1 MLRRLGI
8 RAKVMA
14 VLAVPMIVLLAAGGF
29 ISWNA
34 IQELRY
40 AKAADSVIT
49 TLQAYTPVSASLQEE
64 RLLTLNGGSPEDIA
78 KARAATDAALDAVR
92 PITAAL
98 DLSQFPQ
105 PVVDRFVDV
114 QLAHNEAL
122 ENVRAAVDTK
132 AQRARIDHNYATIIE
147 GQLNLMEQVA
157 SSLEN
162 RDLAQYVTAYREL
175 GSTADNLVVEMIDG
189 MALLTTRAPAPA
201 SVRGYSTQ
209 SAATELA
216 RGRAKDALETLDVEG
231 LALPVKDP
239 SGNFIHM
246 REMLAQGNPQGFALV
261 SIPSYL
267 KEIQGQLGSLSTL
280 NSEVLDNAH
289 EIASQAADEAQTRA
303 LVTIGI
309 VVAALVASLF
319 FALLV
324 ARGIVVPLRRLTKAA
339 ADVREQLPRLVEQ
352 VAVPGEGPEITLAP
366 IPVTSRDEV
375 GQLAAAFNSVN
386 STTVQVAQEQAA
398 LRGSIAEMFVNVA
411 RRDQVLLNRQLSF
424 IDSLE
429 RAEEDP
435 STLANLFRLDHLA
448 TRMRRNAESL
458 LVLAG
463 IDSGRRL
470 RDAMPLSD
478 VVRTASSEI
487 EQYDRVE
494 LDLQVDPHMHG
505 FNALGAAH
513 LLAELLENATI
524 FSEPETPVTVT
535 TGVSG
540 QFVIVRILDQG
551 LGMNDVE
558 LESANA
564 KIASTSASDSLGNQR
579 LGLFVVGRIAQRLG
593 AEVRLLK
600 SAHGTGTETIV
611 RFPAT
616 LFVMTE
622 TNLYGNGAPAA
633 LATPP
638 NDTGL
643 PQIEAP
649 VVDEVDLAA
658 LTDGQTSLGLPRRR
672 RDDGADEGVG
682 PIPVTQMA
690 QSTGLPSRSKKT
702 FDEDN
707 LVLPEAP
714 DGHIAAEIS
723 GAGSDWKPETV
734 APLKGGLP
742 SRSRASTS
750 AWATPEEPAAAAA
763 TAATPAPAP
772 AARAGL
778 FSGFRGRTET
788 ATSDTGE
795 SLVVPGLEPDD
806 HERAQLPAQA
816 NAVRA
821 PWMSSAG
828 DAAPDE
834 PVEPMVVPQLVND
847 DDSWEA
853 QEAENREAQ
862 NVASAAALVADDEAA
877 RAEAAPAQEEAPA
890 WEPTEAWD
898 ATPVEES
905 AAEAPAWEAPAVA
918 EASGWDVPVAD
929 ADAPDWEAPVA
940 ETATWEAPVAEAPAW
955 DDSTVAPETPV
966 WDDSTAA
973 PETPVWEVPAA
984 EVPEAEVPAAEV
996 PAAEVSAGD
1005 DDLKADEA
1013 PAWDAPVV
1021 AEAPSWE
1028 LPAAAAS
1035 AWDQTVVDDEP
1046 TWEAPVVG
1054 EHTLAAL
1061 TSRSATPAP
1070 QEEVEATAAAAPAA
1084 QEPSRSFTSYSGYA
1098 GWGAPADVPAPHQPF
1113 ERTLDEARAWHTGAM
1128 AIVPEAAAPVEAP
1141 VEQVDEQA
1149 PTADDS
1155 AWPVPAW
1162 EPPTWQAPE
1171 WAEQPVEAATEV
1183 EPVAEPV
1190 LEVVDGV
1197 AFSPVYL
1204 EPEQTETETEV
1215 DVETEAAVAPE
1226 LVAEEAPE
1234 WAAPAQEAVPA
1245 WPTFQTSHQVEAP
1258 TQVFTPIEAAAAA
1271 EPEPA
1276 LQAPVDQEAPVA
1288 YAAPEA
1294 AAPAWDPTA
1303 PAQVAPTAQAPFA
1316 DVVESASRAQ
1326 SGDAKGRR
1334 KWSLFGRKKGDDVA
1348 QEVSGPVPV
1357 QDVPAPAS
1365 QVAPVR
1371 TSAWTAD
1378 AAAPQSPTGADS
1390 SQSWMASTTW
1400 SAPPAPA
1407 PVPQPSAS
1415 FEPVSTGSWAPPEWA
1430 ARPGANAA
1438 PSATV
1443 PQPALPPSVAPRVGT
1458 LDDEVAA
1465 MLALRSDIQEQAL
1478 SELSQLSAYRPSVTG
1493 GNQERLTKRVPT
1505 AVPATTVAEDEGKP
1519 VQRDADQLRSRLSS
1533 FQSGTSRGRRAME
1546 DPSGQNG
1553 VS

>member
-1 MLRRLGI
+1 
-8 RAKVMA
+8 MA

-49 TLQAYTPVSASLQEE
+49 TLQAYTPVSSSLQAE
-64 RLLTLNGGSPEDIA
+64 RLLSLNGGSAEDIA
-78 KARAATDAALDAVR
+78 AARAQTDAALNAVR
-92 PITAAL
+92 PITAKL

-105 PVVDRFVDV
+105 PVVDRFVEV
-114 QLAHNEAL
+114 QLAHNTMLPAVRTGVDIKSQRAQL
-122 ENVRAAVDTK
+122 EN
-132 AQRARIDHNYATIIE
+132 NYAAIIE
-147 GQLNLMEQVA
+147 GQLSLMEQVA
-157 SSLEN
+157 NSLEN
-162 RDLAQYVTAYREL
+162 RDLAQYVTAYREI
-175 GSTADNLVVEMIDG
+175 GTTADNLVVEMIDG
-189 MALLTTRAPAPA
+189 IALLGTRAPAPA
-201 SVRGYSTQ
+201 SVRQYDTQ
-209 SAATELA
+209 TAATELA
-216 RGRAKDALETLDVEG
+216 RARSHAAMDALGVDSLVMPT
-231 LALPVKDP
+231 KDP
-239 SGNFIHM
+239 TSNFTRM
-246 REMLAQGNPQGFALV
+246 RAPLQQGNPAGFALIDPV
-261 SIPSYL
+261 AYVG
-267 KEIQGQLGSLSTL
+267 EIQQQLVSLSEL
-280 NSEVLDNAH
+280 NTGVLDEAH
-289 EIASQAADEAQTRA
+289 KVASASADEAQAQA

-352 VAVPGEGPEITLAP
+352 VAIPGEGPEITLAP

-513 LLAELLENATI
+513 MLAELLENATI

-540 QFVIVRILDQG
+540 QFVVVRILDQG
-551 LGMNDVE
+551 LGMSDVE
-558 LESANA
+558 LEAANS
-564 KIASTSASDSLGNQR
+564 KIISTSASDSLGNQR

-593 AEVRLLK
+593 ADVRLLK
-600 SAHGTGTETIV
+600 AAHGTGTETIV

-633 LATPP
+633 LAAQR
-638 NDTGL
+638 NDPGL

-649 VVDEVDLAA
+649 VVEEVNLAA
-658 LTDGQTSLGLPRRR
+658 LTDGQTSLGLPHRRR
-672 RDDGADEGVG
+672 RDDGSDEPVG
-682 PIPVTQMA
+682 PIPVTELA

-714 DGHIAAEIS
+714 DGHIAPEIS
-723 GAGSDWKPETV
+723 AAGSDWKPATV

-750 AWATPEEPAAAAA
+750 AWAKPEEPAPSGPA
-763 TAATPAPAP
+763 PAPAP

-778 FSGFRGRTET
+778 FSGFRGRTE
-788 ATSDTGE
+788 ATSTDTGE
-795 SLVVPGLEPDD
+795 NLVVPGLQSEDQ
-806 HERAQLPAQA
+806 ERAQLPAQS

-821 PWMSSAG
+821 PWMSSGAH
-828 DAAPDE
+828 AA
-834 PVEPMVVPQLVND
+834 PVEPMVVPQLADD

-862 NVASAAALVADDEAA
+862 NVASAAAAVQ
-877 RAEAAPAQEEAPA
+877 AEAAPVQDEAPA
-890 WEPTEAWD
+890 WEPTPAWD
-898 ATPVEES
+898 TAQVEAP
-905 AAEAPAWEAPAVA
+905 AAEAAAWEAPAWDAPVA
-918 EASGWDVPVAD
+918 EAVAAEVPV
-929 ADAPDWEAPVA
+929 WEAPVA
-940 ETATWEAPVAEAPAW
+940 EVPTWEAPAAETAAWEAPAAETAAWEAPADETPGWGAPVADAPVWQDSTTSQTPVWDDTADQTPAEAPAW
-955 DDSTVAPETPV
+955 DVL
-966 WDDSTAA
+966 
-973 PETPVWEVPAA
+973 PAA
-984 EVPEAEVPAAEV
+984 ETGAETFTQ
-996 PAAEVSAGD
+996 
-1005 DDLKADEA
+1005 A

-1021 AEAPSWE
+1021 AETPTWE
-1028 LPAAAAS
+1028 APAAAAS
-1035 AWDQTVVDDEP
+1035 AWDQTAVDDEP
-1046 TWEAPVVG
+1046 GWEAPVVG
-1054 EHTLAAL
+1054 DDAPAAL
-1061 TSRSATPAP
+1061 TSRSAAPAP
-1070 QEEVEATAAAAPAA
+1070 EEEVAAPAA
-1084 QEPSRSFTSYSGYA
+1084 AVPVAPAAPVRTFTSYSGYA
-1098 GWGAPADVPAPHQPF
+1098 GWGAPAADAYQPSD
-1113 ERTLDEARAWHTGAM
+1113 RLLDEARAWHTGAM
-1128 AIVPEAAAPVEAP
+1128 PIVPEAAVAAAAPVEAP
-1141 VEQVDEQA
+1141 AEPVEEPAPAVDDA
-1149 PTADDS
+1149 

-1162 EPPTWQAPE
+1162 EPPTWQSPE
-1171 WAEQPVEAATEV
+1171 WAEQPAEAAAEVEV
-1183 EPVAEPV
+1183 EPEVEPEVA
-1190 LEVVDGV
+1190 VVDGV
-1197 AFSPVYL
+1197 AFQRVYL
-1204 EPEQTETETEV
+1204 EPEPSGDAPV
-1215 DVETEAAVAPE
+1215 ASYVAPE
-1226 LVAEEAPE
+1226 PVVEEAPQ
-1234 WAAPAQEAVPA
+1234 WAAPAQEAAPA
-1245 WPTFQTSHQVEAP
+1245 WPTFQAPQQVEAP
-1258 TQVFTPIEAAAAA
+1258 TQVFTPVEVAAAV
-1271 EPEPA
+1271 EPERAP
-1276 LQAPVDQEAPVA
+1276 QAPVYQEAPVA

-1294 AAPAWDPTA
+1294 AAAPAWAPTA
-1303 PAQVAPTAQAPFA
+1303 PAQAAPAAQAPFA
-1316 DVVESASRAQ
+1316 EVVQPQ
-1326 SGDAKGRR
+1326 SDDAKGRR
-1334 KWSLFGRKKGDDVA
+1334 KWGLFGRKKGDDGA
-1348 QEVSGPVPV
+1348 PEVSGPVPV
-1357 QDVPAPAS
+1357 QSAPAPAA

-1378 AAAPQSPTGADS
+1378 SAAPQSPTGADS

-1400 SAPPAPA
+1400 SAPAAPA
-1407 PVPQPSAS
+1407 PHAPAPL
-1415 FEPVSTGSWAPPEWA
+1415 EPVSAGTWAPPEWA
-1430 ARPGANAA
+1430 ARPGSNAA
-1438 PSATV
+1438 PSQTV

-1478 SELSQLSAYRPSVTG
+1478 SELSQLSAYRPAASG
-1493 GNQERLTKRVPT
+1493 GNAERLTKRVPT
-1505 AVPATTVAEDEGKP
+1505 AVPATTVTEDEGKP

-1533 FQSGTSRGRRAME
+1533 FQSGTSRGRRATE

>member
-49 TLQAYTPVSASLQEE
+49 TLQAYTPVSGSLQEE

-513 LLAELLENATI
+513 MLAELLENA
-524 FSEPETPVTVT
+524 
-535 TGVSG
+535 VSYTH
-540 QFVIVRILDQG
+540 L
-551 LGMNDVE
+551 
-558 LESANA
+558 
-564 KIASTSASDSLGNQR
+564 
-579 LGLFVVGRIAQRLG
+579 
-593 AEVRLLK
+593 
-600 SAHGTGTETIV
+600 
-611 RFPAT
+611 T
-616 LFVMTE
+616 LP
-622 TNLYGNGAPAA
+622 TN
-633 LATPP
+633 
-638 NDTGL
+638 
-643 PQIEAP
+643 
-649 VVDEVDLAA
+649 
-658 LTDGQTSLGLPRRR
+658 
-672 RDDGADEGVG
+672 
-682 PIPVTQMA
+682 
-690 QSTGLPSRSKKT
+690 
-702 FDEDN
+702 
-707 LVLPEAP
+707 
-714 DGHIAAEIS
+714 
-723 GAGSDWKPETV
+723 
-734 APLKGGLP
+734 
-742 SRSRASTS
+742 
-750 AWATPEEPAAAAA
+750 
-763 TAATPAPAP
+763 
-772 AARAGL
+772 
-778 FSGFRGRTET
+778 
-788 ATSDTGE
+788 
-795 SLVVPGLEPDD
+795 
-806 HERAQLPAQA
+806 
-816 NAVRA
+816 
-821 PWMSSAG
+821 
-828 DAAPDE
+828 
-834 PVEPMVVPQLVND
+834 
-847 DDSWEA
+847 
-853 QEAENREAQ
+853 
-862 NVASAAALVADDEAA
+862 
-877 RAEAAPAQEEAPA
+877 
-890 WEPTEAWD
+890 
-898 ATPVEES
+898 
-905 AAEAPAWEAPAVA
+905 
-918 EASGWDVPVAD
+918 
-929 ADAPDWEAPVA
+929 
-940 ETATWEAPVAEAPAW
+940 
-955 DDSTVAPETPV
+955 
-966 WDDSTAA
+966 
-973 PETPVWEVPAA
+973 
-984 EVPEAEVPAAEV
+984 
-996 PAAEVSAGD
+996 
-1005 DDLKADEA
+1005 
-1013 PAWDAPVV
+1013 
-1021 AEAPSWE
+1021 
-1028 LPAAAAS
+1028 
-1035 AWDQTVVDDEP
+1035 
-1046 TWEAPVVG
+1046 
-1054 EHTLAAL
+1054 
-1061 TSRSATPAP
+1061 
-1070 QEEVEATAAAAPAA
+1070 
-1084 QEPSRSFTSYSGYA
+1084 
-1098 GWGAPADVPAPHQPF
+1098 
-1113 ERTLDEARAWHTGAM
+1113 
-1128 AIVPEAAAPVEAP
+1128 
-1141 VEQVDEQA
+1141 
-1149 PTADDS
+1149 
-1155 AWPVPAW
+1155 
-1162 EPPTWQAPE
+1162 
-1171 WAEQPVEAATEV
+1171 
-1183 EPVAEPV
+1183 
-1190 LEVVDGV
+1190 
-1197 AFSPVYL
+1197 
-1204 EPEQTETETEV
+1204 
-1215 DVETEAAVAPE
+1215 
-1226 LVAEEAPE
+1226 
-1234 WAAPAQEAVPA
+1234 
-1245 WPTFQTSHQVEAP
+1245 
-1258 TQVFTPIEAAAAA
+1258 
-1271 EPEPA
+1271 
-1276 LQAPVDQEAPVA
+1276 
-1288 YAAPEA
+1288 
-1294 AAPAWDPTA
+1294 
-1303 PAQVAPTAQAPFA
+1303 
-1316 DVVESASRAQ
+1316 
-1326 SGDAKGRR
+1326 
-1334 KWSLFGRKKGDDVA
+1334 
-1348 QEVSGPVPV
+1348 
-1357 QDVPAPAS
+1357 
-1365 QVAPVR
+1365 
-1371 TSAWTAD
+1371 
-1378 AAAPQSPTGADS
+1378 
-1390 SQSWMASTTW
+1390 
-1400 SAPPAPA
+1400 
-1407 PVPQPSAS
+1407 
-1415 FEPVSTGSWAPPEWA
+1415 
-1430 ARPGANAA
+1430 
-1438 PSATV
+1438 
-1443 PQPALPPSVAPRVGT
+1443 
-1458 LDDEVAA
+1458 
-1465 MLALRSDIQEQAL
+1465 
-1478 SELSQLSAYRPSVTG
+1478 
-1493 GNQERLTKRVPT
+1493 
-1505 AVPATTVAEDEGKP
+1505 
-1519 VQRDADQLRSRLSS
+1519 
-1533 FQSGTSRGRRAME
+1533 
-1546 DPSGQNG
+1546 
-1553 VS
+1553 